1 VARLTA
7 MIAAVFL
14 SGCAGSAGAQYPLAA
29 PAQSLRVPATTASG
43 VRPHPLTARHG
54 MPRSRRTASDPLL
67 WATDQ
72 LDSTVTAFD
81 LARPGAPAV
90 MTISDGINSPRG
102 VTIDSR
108 GTLYVANAASGSGY
122 VAEYPL
128 GQTSPSAVLSGL
140 SEPNDIAINPNGD
153 VYVSNDGTP
162 ASIVVYKAG
171 KTKPYRYIVGK
182 HIQVPWQI
190 FFDPAGDLYMADDV
204 TGVSV
209 MKHGTTRFSS
219 LRLKRLGMIP
229 RAIAQDPV
237 NGNLYL
243 GDAENAP
250 SGHFSTRV
258 YRPGERAPAYHLPV
272 AIGVHGIAIGEVR
285 GDVDVFVATYGPDD
299 PIYVFHQDRRKPV
312 EIISNSLLGI
322 NGVALQPAGLR

>member
-1 VARLTA
+1 
-7 MIAAVFL
+7 
-14 SGCAGSAGAQYPLAA
+14 
-29 PAQSLRVPATTASG
+29 
-43 VRPHPLTARHG
+43 
-54 MPRSRRTASDPLL
+54 
-67 WATDQ
+67 
-72 LDSTVTAFD
+72 
-81 LARPGAPAV
+81 
-90 MTISDGINSPRG
+90 MTISDGISSPRG
-102 VTIDSR
+102 VTIDSH
-108 GTLYVANAASGSGY
+108 GTLYVASAASGSGY

-128 GQTSPSAVLSGL
+128 GQTSPSAILSGL

-190 FFDPAGDLYMADDV
+190 FFDPTGDLYMADDV
-204 TGVSV
+204 TGVFV

-243 GDAENAP
+243 GDAANSP

-258 YRPGERAPAYHLPV
+258 YRPGERTPAYHLPV
-272 AIGVHGIAIGEVR
+272 TIGVHGIAVGEVR
-285 GDVDVFVATYGPDD
+285 GDVDVFVATYGPGD
-299 PIYVFHQDRRKPV
+299 PIYVFHQDRRKPF